1 MTDTDHHSSGRS
13 WSSDETRQLRRAAE
27 HLAAR
32 TGAEA
37 VVLFGSRA
45 RGDNAQDSDWD
56 LCVILPDDVEPG
68 RYNAVNLWLEA
79 SNFGLPIQV
88 FPIRRS
94 AFIER
99 SSDINSLSHDVLRD
113 GLPIV
118 GRLEGAYRIEA
129 A

>member
-1 MTDTDHHSSGRS
+1 MANTDHRS
-13 WSSDETRQLRRAAE
+13 RGWSEDENRQLRRAAA
-27 HLAAR
+27 HLAAH

-37 VVLFGSRA
+37 VILFGSRA
-45 RGDNAQDSDWD
+45 RGDNAEGSDWD
-56 LCVILPDDVEPG
+56 LCVILPDDVDPG
-68 RYNAVNLWLEA
+68 RYNAANLWSEA
-79 SNFGLPIQV
+79 SSFGIPIQV

-94 AFIER
+94 VFIER

-118 GRLEGAYRIEA
+118 GRLANAYRIEA